1 MSAPPKQEFAEAI
14 AGQLADC
21 GETDHAMDDA
31 LEMLSAVDMAGL
43 VLAPKEPTR
52 EMLTAGA
59 SAAGLAPPAVHK
71 MWRAMLAAA
80 D

>member
-1 MSAPPKQEFAEAI
+1 MSGQHKQDIADSIAE
-14 AGQLADC
+14 QLAD
-21 GETDHAMDDA
+21 GGAPNHAMDDA
-31 LEMLSAVDMAGL
+31 LEVLSAVDMAGL

-59 SAAGLAPPAVHK
+59 SAVGLTPPAVHK
-71 MWRAMLAAA
+71 MWRAMLAVA

>member
-1 MSAPPKQEFAEAI
+1 MNAPPKQEFAGSM
-14 AGQLADC
+14 AGRFAD
-21 GETDHAMDDA
+21 GGVSDHAMDDA

-52 EMLTAGA
+52 EMLNAGA
-59 SAAGLAPPAVHK
+59 SAAGLTPPAVHK

-80 D
+80 N